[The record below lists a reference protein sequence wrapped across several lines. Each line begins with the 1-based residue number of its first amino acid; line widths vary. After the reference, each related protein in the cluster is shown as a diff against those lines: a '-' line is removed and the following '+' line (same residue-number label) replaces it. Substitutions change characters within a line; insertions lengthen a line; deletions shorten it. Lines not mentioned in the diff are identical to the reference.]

1 MFHIRG
7 GENPKRWILANSCL
21 NPIKALTMPVQ
32 GHEGPL
38 AFVDYAFGL
47 QGVLLLVNSAFL
59 FIAPDVAA
67 TPPSLLEGATPAVF
81 HTIM

>member
-1 MFHIRG
+1 MPFRG
-7 GENPKRWILANSCL
+7 HDAP
-21 NPIKALTMPVQ
+21 M
-32 GHEGPL
+32 

-59 FIAPDVAA
+59 LVVPDVAA